1 MSVPNLQPL
10 WPKFTRENVR
20 PLRQIYLIC
29 LAFQYQN
36 VACKQAPLNA
46 TWSIEALQLPVLLL
60 RHHMS
65 SLQHIFQHED
75 PPSDASEGG
84 SIWIMTHLTRK
95 LDWLGP
101 SDKGMNYPDVSFSN
115 LSTSSYKHLTSV
127 HSSLPADEWNNKSI
141 DSKMDSVIDRCNMVV
156 IMMRPGIQCWWFISI
171 VTHRPSHTFWSK
183 GCKLSREIPAMSL
196 DRARPSIIG
205 LGNRCNPAKPEP
217 RDIGPAV
224 TWSLDSI

>member
-1 MSVPNLQPL
+1 MLPDPYKPYSCLFFFFDIT
-10 WPKFTRENVR
+10 WAACSISSSMKTH
-20 PLRQIYLIC
+20 LRMQ
-29 LAFQYQN
+29 
-36 VACKQAPLNA
+36 VK
-46 TWSIEALQLPVLLL
+46 EAV
-60 RHHMS
+60 
-65 SLQHIFQHED
+65 
-75 PPSDASEGG
+75 SE
-84 SIWIMTHLTRK
+84 SWIIMTHLTRK